1 MTTVHAKVLYKLLLV
16 LVNAKGSDDTPP
28 DLQGP
33 YHTVTRVRQ
42 LLLSDIS
49 PRPENLDV
57 PFFVHYIY
65 LGINYTYAGIT
76 KLLNVLKE
84 LKQQMAIIGD
94 HTLIDDAQT
103 RKETCTYN
111 SKVHLIT

>member
-1 MTTVHAKVLYKLLLV
+1 MTTVHTKVLYKLLLV

-49 PRPENLDV
+49 LRPENLDI
-57 PFFVHYIY
+57 PFFVHYITLALTIY
-65 LGINYTYAGIT
+65 AYAGIA

-84 LKQQMAIIGD
+84 LKQQMVIIGTG
-94 HTLIDDAQT
+94 HNRGPYIN
-103 RKETCTYN
+103 R
-111 SKVHLIT
+111 